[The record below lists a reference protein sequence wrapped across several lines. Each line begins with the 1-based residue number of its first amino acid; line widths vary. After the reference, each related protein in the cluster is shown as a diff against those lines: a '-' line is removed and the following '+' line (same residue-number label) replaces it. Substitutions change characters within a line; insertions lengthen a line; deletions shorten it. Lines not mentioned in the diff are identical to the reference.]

1 MGEDVA
7 NRFKPKRIKF
17 YVGLAGIAGAAWLS
31 YLIQRATWEPSDLGA
46 VALFTF
52 LLIVAGSFP
61 LPVAPRV
68 TADVTTAVLFGAAL
82 LLGPGAA
89 ALAAVVGKLTGNLLV
104 RLWGDRLRLPGYRFP
119 FHKYPFNMG

>member
-1 MGEDVA
+1 M
-7 NRFKPKRIKF
+7 
-17 YVGLAGIAGAAWLS
+17 
-31 YLIQRATWEPSDLGA
+31 
-46 VALFTF
+46 ALFTF

-82 LLGPGAA
+82 LLRPGAA

-104 RLWGDRLRLPGYRFP
+104 RLRGDRLRLPGYRFP